1 MNSGLDESTD
11 LSMKIMEATI
21 FTRQIERLVDDE
33 AKQQL
38 LDTLIVAPAAGDI
51 IKGSAGLRKLRWAA
65 HGRGKRGGIRVIYYW
80 LRGKL
85 MYLLLAYPKNKKDD
99 LSADELK
106 LLKKVVEQ
114 EKRSWIKSSFE
125 T

>member
-1 MNSGLDESTD
+1 MKSDSEETSD
-11 LSMKIMEATI
+11 VSMRIIETTI
-21 FTRQIERLVDDE
+21 FTRQMERLVADE
-33 AKQQL
+33 EKQKL
-38 LDTLIVAPAAGDI
+38 LDTLIISPVAGDI

-65 HGRGKRGGIRVIYYW
+65 AGRGKRGGIRVIYYW

-85 MYLLLAYPKNKKDD
+85 LYLLLAYPKNKKDD
-99 LSADELK
+99 LSAGELK

-114 EKRSWIKSSFE
+114 EKHSWIKSSSE